1 MSSGRIS
8 SLFILII
15 DLISSTKSPSS
26 KTPLSDATFLSNRV
40 FNLYLPTFPKS
51 YLLGL
56 KNRLSNKDFALSMLG
71 GSPGLIFL

>member
-1 MSSGRIS
+1 M
-8 SLFILII
+8 
-15 DLISSTKSPSS
+15 SSTKSPSS
-26 KTPLSDATFLSNRV
+26 KTPLSGETSLCNRE

-56 KNRLSNKDFALSMLG
+56 KKRLSNKDFALSMFG